1 VAITCAPI
9 YTANDGS
16 LSLKPQHT
24 VQQHH
29 RVNIRD
35 ARFLRGFFPFWSRH
49 LYNMTV
55 VLLLHVATWI
65 RLSHII
71 GQTI

>member
-1 VAITCAPI
+1 
-9 YTANDGS
+9 
-16 LSLKPQHT
+16 
-24 VQQHH
+24 
-29 RVNIRD
+29 
-35 ARFLRGFFPFWSRH
+35 
-49 LYNMTV
+49 MTV